1 MGKDCFGQGLGVAPR
16 HGAEQDHLEQLVVG
30 KRIGAG
36 LAEASPQ
43 SLAMAEIG
51 WLAGVLEAHSG
62 HSIAE

>member
-1 MGKDCFGQGLGVAPR
+1 MGKDGFGQRLGVASR

-30 KRIGAG
+30 KRIGAR

-43 SLAMAEIG
+43 SLAMAEIV